1 MTLDSCSES
10 EEADAKTAG
19 PGPRRPKRIHPREA
33 VWARQWRSFFPARG
47 RTATRSEP
55 QSPRKRTTHAVI
67 GARIPGLKPGESG
80 GATDV
85 TVHRRGDSPARTRA
99 TYIGAAAL
107 TLGLASILAPRLD
120 AGAAPA
126 SPNPHVHPELAA
138 HQARIAEPTLVRV
151 SEHVY
156 AAIGFDLGNLVFI
169 VGDEGVVVYD
179 TGTSLEVG
187 RDALAALRE
196 HTDKPIVAVIYSH
209 GHLDHVGGVRAFVP
223 PGREAAIPI
232 YANRRW
238 PHYRTEQAIQKT
250 PLRGLYQMG
259 GALPT
264 GDAGVV
270 GNGGGPVFRMGSS
283 GFLPPTIL
291 VDDEL
296 EFEAVGVKI
305 RLFHAPG
312 DVADGLAAWLPEEG
326 VLLAGDAYYPMFPA
340 LSTPR
345 FDRHRDAWRNLETLD
360 RFRKLGAE
368 HVVPGHLW
376 VISGREQVAQHLTAF
391 RDAIQFMHDQTIR
404 LLARGY
410 GQTETANQIRASFP
424 AHLAADPDLAEYYQ
438 RLEWVVKGI
447 YAKTG
452 GWYGG
457 DAVEL
462 VQIGPRERARR
473 LATLAGGSGKL
484 RLAAE
489 SAYAVGDR
497 AWAAELARSLVL
509 ADPEDARSRE
519 LLADILRSIGFDAKS
534 ANLRNYMLTE
544 ALVVD
549 GSLDLD
555 RLPRRKT
562 APDLLRSVDDSVL
575 FRGLGV
581 RLDPE
586 QSRDVEFTAGF
597 TFHDTGAQHGLVVR
611 HGVIEYLPERPAEA
625 DLRVVLERETW
636 LAIAGGNLSWLDAL
650 HSEAAEASSKEALA
664 RFEGF
669 FDDR

>member
-1 MTLDSCSES
+1 MRANAL
-10 EEADAKTAG
+10 
-19 PGPRRPKRIHPREA
+19 A
-33 VWARQWRSFFPARG
+33 VS
-47 RTATRSEP
+47 
-55 QSPRKRTTHAVI
+55 V
-67 GARIPGLKPGESG
+67 L
-80 GATDV
+80 
-85 TVHRRGDSPARTRA
+85 
-99 TYIGAAAL
+99 L
-107 TLGLASILAPRLD
+107 LGSLSVLAPGRST
-120 AGAAPA
+120 GAEPSLSSVP
-126 SPNPHVHPELAA
+126 SPPTPHVHPALAA
-138 HQARIAEPTLVRV
+138 HQARIAEPVLVQVTER
-151 SEHVY
+151 VY

-187 RDALAALRE
+187 QDALAALRE
-196 HTDKPIVAVIYSH
+196 HTDEPIVAVIYSH

-223 PGREAAIPI
+223 AGGEASIPI

-259 GALPT
+259 GALPP
-264 GDAGVV
+264 GAAGVV
-270 GNGGGPVFRMGSS
+270 GNGGGPVFRMGTP
-283 GFLPPTIL
+283 GFLPPTVL

-296 EFEAVGVKI
+296 DVELAGVKI

-312 DVADGLAAWLPEEG
+312 DVDDGLAAWLPEER

-360 RFRKLGAE
+360 RFRTLGAE

-376 VISGREQVAQHLTAF
+376 VISGREEVDQHLTAF

-410 GQTETANQIRASFP
+410 GQTEAANQVRASFP

-457 DAVEL
+457 DVVEL
-462 VQIGPRERARR
+462 VQVGPRERAQR
-473 LATLAGGSGKL
+473 LVELAGGTEPM
-484 RLAAE
+484 RQAAE
-489 SAYAVGDR
+489 TAYAAGDR

-509 ADPEDARSRE
+509 ADPEDAKSRA
-519 LLADILRSIGFDAKS
+519 LLASVLRSIGFDAKS

-549 GSLDLD
+549 GRLDLA
-555 RLPRRKT
+555 RLPPRTT

-586 QSRDVEFTAGF
+586 RSSDVEFTAGF
-597 TFHDTGAQHGLVVR
+597 TFSDTGAQHGLVVR
-611 HGVIEYLPERPAEA
+611 RGVIEYLPERPAEA
-625 DLRVVLERETW
+625 DVRVVLERETW
-636 LAIAGGNLSWLDAL
+636 LAIAGGNLTWLDAVG
-650 HSEAAEASSKEALA
+650 SEAAETNSEEALA

-669 FDDR
+669 FDGG